1 VNHFQTISELFT
13 EYNFVLHSAL
23 QTSTAPKVEEQKK
36 SGGIFC
42 GMNLTEALIAS
53 FLLFLF
59 VFFVVR
65 TSTLIVMKN
74 NQS

>member
-1 VNHFQTISELFT
+1 VNHFQLISALIT
-13 EYNFVLHSAL
+13 EYYFSAL
-23 QTSTAPKVEEQKK
+23 QTSTAPKVEEKKK

-59 VFFVVR
+59 VFFVV
-65 TSTLIVMKN
+65 SMLIVMKN
-74 NQS
+74 NQR